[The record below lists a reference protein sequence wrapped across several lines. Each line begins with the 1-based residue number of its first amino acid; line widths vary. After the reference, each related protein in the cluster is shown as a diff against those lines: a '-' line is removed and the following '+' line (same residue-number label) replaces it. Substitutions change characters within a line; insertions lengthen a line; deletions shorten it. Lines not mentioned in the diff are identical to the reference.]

1 VSAESKNLNRK
12 SVEFVHKG
20 KPRASMSHKEYKE
33 PLQWLMPVIPA
44 TREAELVG
52 SWFEASLGKIRKT

>member
-44 TREAELVG
+44 MKEIVVRMILVR
-52 SWFEASLGKIRKT
+52 SHHRAKI